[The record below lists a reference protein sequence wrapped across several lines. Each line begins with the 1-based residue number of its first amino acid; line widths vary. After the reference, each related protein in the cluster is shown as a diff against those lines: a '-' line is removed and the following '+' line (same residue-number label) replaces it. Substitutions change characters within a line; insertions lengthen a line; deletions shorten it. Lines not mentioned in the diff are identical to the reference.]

1 MGNNYFLQKIQLH
14 TFNMILLI
22 TWILYIVIALGISA
36 KAPEYLDD
44 LQYYVKLYVSLFL
57 IWRFNPLR
65 RIKVTHL
72 DVKIGFSA
80 GVFLLAT
87 TFIGNFIKDYLSQ
100 IQALIK

>member
-14 TFNMILLI
+14 TFNIVLII
-22 TWILYIVIALGISA
+22 TWVLYIIIALGISA

-87 TFIGNFIKDYLSQ
+87 TFIGQFMSTYLTQ
-100 IQALIK
+100 IQQLIK

>member
-14 TFNMILLI
+14 TFNIVLI
-22 TWILYIVIALGISA
+22 VTWVLYIIIALGISA

-87 TFIGNFIKDYLSQ
+87 TFIGQFMSTYLTQ
-100 IQALIK
+100 IQQLIK